1 VSVNTPVP
9 AGPMLALGT
18 ARFVGNRLRDWIPA
32 AAFLVLGLVA
42 WQVLVSV
49 LSIQRFLLPKPT
61 QIATAFW
68 DQRSSLWSAGWFTF
82 QEALGG
88 FVIGST
94 LAILVGLVLARWKPL
109 RSAVMPYAI
118 AANAVPIIAFA
129 PITNAWFSP
138 LSKSS
143 KMAIAAVL
151 VFFPVLVNTIR
162 GLTSVRPQSIELM
175 RSYAAGEFEIFRRV
189 RVPAALPY
197 IFTALKVASVL
208 AMIGAIVG
216 EYFGGSIEALG
227 VQIKNS
233 ASLFQFE
240 TAWAAILVASLLG
253 IAFYLAV
260 ALAERIVTRWQPTPG
275 RE

>member
-1 VSVNTPVP
+1 
-9 AGPMLALGT
+9 
-18 ARFVGNRLRDWIPA
+18 
-32 AAFLVLGLVA
+32 
-42 WQVLVSV
+42 
-49 LSIQRFLLPKPT
+49 
-61 QIATAFW
+61 
-68 DQRSSLWSAGWFTF
+68 
-82 QEALGG
+82 
-88 FVIGST
+88 
-94 LAILVGLVLARWKPL
+94 
-109 RSAVMPYAI
+109 
-118 AANAVPIIAFA
+118 
-129 PITNAWFSP
+129 
-138 LSKSS
+138 
-143 KMAIAAVL
+143 MAIAAVL

-175 RSYAAGEFEIFRRV
+175 RSYAAGELEIFRRV

-233 ASLFQFE
+233 AALFQFE
-240 TAWAAILVASLLG
+240 TAWAAILVASILG

-275 RE
+275 RGD